1 MYVKTANTFVYGH
14 FVWPGRKDQVPPR
27 PGSEDV
33 AVEILREYSSTE
45 LVGKLYERRAF
56 NFSEWEPIVPGSAS
70 SKAWYKLSEAP
81 ASLGPVTKAVAP
93 QRIRPRLYFAMEG
106 SGYWEVVNFRNES
119 DETGPYV
126 AVALKY
132 VPQNSIPKWVQIN
145 S

>member
-1 MYVKTANTFVYGH
+1 MSVKTANTFVYGH
-14 FVWPGRKDQVPPR
+14 FVWPGRKDQPLPR
-27 PGSEDV
+27 PGSEDI

-56 NFSEWEPIVPGSAS
+56 SFSEWEPIAPASAS
-70 SKAWYKLSEAP
+70 SKAWYKWLSEASG
-81 ASLGPVTKAVAP
+81 SLS
-93 QRIRPRLYFAMEG
+93 RRLYFAMDG

-132 VPQNSIPKWVQIN
+132 VAQNSVPKWVQAAYLPARRA
-145 S
+145 